1 MMTNH
6 RFAPHGFQPAPPPHL
21 SPPEITLKDA
31 TLNLGS
37 TNYLFLLRANPR
49 GLFLR
54 ITEKSADAFGCLIIP
69 APGLEP
75 IQRMLAK
82 LILIAQAAPPP
93 DSLPAPVTLQT
104 EFVMVEK
111 KHFILRLEA
120 DPRGSY
126 LSLLERVANGHVNE
140 IFVLF
145 PALADFNQ
153 ALAQIVRAARHHS
166 VTDFAEPAVP
176 ARLPSADPLLQEG
189 QMQLPTKS
197 FTFQLRENERGRYL
211 HLVQA
216 KGDRLKFLRIP
227 GESLEEF
234 KTWVVAMAKAAKS
247 ARAKP
252 ARNLENIR
260 RTQAHKHPHAYRPRL
275 RPEKIESPFKPRR
288 RTS

>member
-82 LILIAQAAPPP
+82 LIVIAQATPPP
-93 DSLPAPVTLQT
+93 DSLLEPVTLQT
-104 EFVMVEK
+104 EFVMVER

-126 LSLLERVANGHVNE
+126 LSLLEKVANGHVNE
-140 IFVLF
+140 IFVSF

-153 ALAQIVRAARHHS
+153 VLAEIVQAARDQS
-166 VTDFAEPAVP
+166 LADFAEPAVP
-176 ARLPSADPLLQEG
+176 TRTPLADPVLKEG
-189 QMQLPTKS
+189 QMQLATKS

-211 HLVQA
+211 HIVQT

-234 KTWVVAMAKAAKS
+234 KTWVVAMAKAAKQ
-247 ARAKP
+247 KP
-252 ARNLENIR
+252 AQKRAN
-260 RTQAHKHPHAYRPRL
+260 
-275 RPEKIESPFKPRR
+275 SD
-288 RTS
+288 

>member
-1 MMTNH
+1 MDPAHGGLDNWNGNDFMMTND
-6 RFAPHGFQPAPPPHL
+6 RFAPDGFPPDPHPH
-21 SPPEITLKDA
+21 PPVPEVILKYA
-31 TLNLGS
+31 TLNFGP
-37 TNYLFLLRANPR
+37 THYVFQLRANPR
-49 GLFLR
+49 GVFLR

-69 APGLEP
+69 AAGLEP
-75 IQRMLAK
+75 IARMLAK
-82 LILIAQAAPPP
+82 LMLIAQAAPPP

-234 KTWVVAMAKAAKS
+234 KTWVVAMAKAAKQ
-247 ARAKP
+247 KP
-252 ARNLENIR
+252 AQKRAN
-260 RTQAHKHPHAYRPRL
+260 
-275 RPEKIESPFKPRR
+275 SD
-288 RTS
+288 